1 MPMTPHFV
9 LNPAFQIIAA
19 YIIFIAGFLVLF
31 LLAMLS
37 IAVVCI
43 VYRFANQLAIY
54 LWQSQHSPPVRE
66 AKQTIA
72 LTPHPSHD

>member
-1 MPMTPHFV
+1 MNPHFV

-31 LLAMLS
+31 ALALLS
-37 IAVVCI
+37 IGGVCI
-43 VYRFANQLAIY
+43 LYRLANQFAGY
-54 LWQSQHSPPVRE
+54 FWQSQQSPRVRE
-66 AKQTIA
+66 AKQQPIA